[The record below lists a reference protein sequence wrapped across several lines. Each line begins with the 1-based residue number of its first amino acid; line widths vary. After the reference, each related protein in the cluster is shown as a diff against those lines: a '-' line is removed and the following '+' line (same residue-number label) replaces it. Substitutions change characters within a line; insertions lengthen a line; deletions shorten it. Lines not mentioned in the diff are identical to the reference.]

1 MMQDP
6 NIIPKSFEVAGWIGG
21 AGFTM
26 WIIRN
31 AFSLFKEARKN
42 GDEKNNEAKIKK
54 AVEWA
59 LHRDEQS
66 ELHECT
72 KEIVK
77 TQTSQAQLL
86 ERLTTSYEKQ
96 TELLKELSDAN
107 KRG

>member
-1 MMQDP
+1 MIQDP
-6 NIIPKSFEVAGWIGG
+6 NIIPKSLEFAGWIGG
-21 AGFTM
+21 GAFTL
-26 WIIRN
+26 WIIKG
-31 AFSLFKEARKN
+31 AFELFKSVRKSEN
-42 GDEKNNEAKIKK
+42 GKINADATKK

-59 LHRDEQS
+59 LHLNEQGD
-66 ELHECT
+66 LHECA

-77 TQTSQAQLL
+77 TQTSQSQLL